1 MDNPTSHSSEPGAGE
16 RPVWMRTLALSVI
29 WLLVLQPAVSTA
41 QLAQSPMFTVTSAP
55 PNVMLMFD
63 DSASMNR
70 LDLNPPA
77 AYNNPFTTGGGTDYP
92 PLVKLNTP
100 GYFNISGIGYYCPG
114 RPPCLLR
121 WPLAIQP
128 RRSTD
133 ALSGVQ
139 SAGLQ
144 PRD

>member
-29 WLLVLQPAVSTA
+29 WLLVLQPAVSSA

-70 LDLNPPA
+70 LDLNPPP
-77 AYNNPFTTGGGTDYP
+77 AYDNPFTTGGGTDYP
-92 PLVKLNTP
+92 PLVKLNTG
-100 GYFNISGIGYYCPG
+100 GYFSISGIGYYCRG
-114 RPPCLLR
+114 SS
-121 WPLAIQP
+121 LAPI
-128 RRSTD
+128 
-133 ALSGVQ
+133 AMAVGN
-139 SAGLQ
+139 SAKTKY
-144 PRD
+144 